1 MDLISNT
8 KNDIYEP
15 EKVSIGWLDRLP
27 VQLHG
32 LPEKKTSRCKLKK
45 KIKILY
51 LRFIISTPEPPDARM
66 DQQITKH
73 LAKGFL
79 GLHETCQG

>member
-1 MDLISNT
+1 MEG
-8 KNDIYEP
+8 KN
-15 EKVSIGWLDRLP
+15 
-27 VQLHG
+27 
-32 LPEKKTSRCKLKK
+32 
-45 KIKILY
+45 KILD
-51 LRFIISTPEPPDARM
+51 LRFSISTPEPPDARM